1 MRISD
6 WSSDV
11 FSSDLS
17 IAGLLRRPQD
27 GSAKARWT
35 SMGSRMAWSLSM
47 EWPRLALQPFRLG
60 GGDLRAAKDDDTDA
74 DDGHQA
80 AGDQGE
86 RQALA
91 KADDTREHAEGLH
104 QQRRRHDLV
113 HLVAS
118 HPPVPVA
125 VANRHHDDGLV
136 TDRSVATDV
145 GLLSNLPLA

>member
-1 MRISD
+1 MTGRPAPRQAASRRRPCA
-6 WSSDV
+6 
-11 FSSDLS
+11 S

-27 GSAKARWT
+27 GSSKARWT

-80 AGDQGE
+80 AGAKGE

-91 KADDTREHAEGLH
+91 QEDDTRETAERTEK
-104 QQRRRHDLV
+104 RRVRKKW
-113 HLVAS
+113 
-118 HPPVPVA
+118 
-125 VANRHHDDGLV
+125 G
-136 TDRSVATDV
+136 
-145 GLLSNLPLA
+145 